1 MDLIQLKQIWKEN
14 GFSPNK
20 KLGQNFLIDK
30 NIRNKIL
37 KSLPLGKEKTI
48 IEVGSGFGV
57 MSFSLAEVCGRL
69 VAVEKDDRIC
79 RIMEPLFAAKKN
91 IKFVNEDILKL
102 DLFDITGKKRDVV
115 VYGNIPYYITTPL
128 VAKIIEQRHIVDS
141 FYLVL
146 QEEVADR
153 IIAPPGSK
161 TYGSLSCFVQFY
173 AKTSK
178 LFKIKKTSF
187 YPKPNVESCLLELK
201 ILKSPSVKV
210 KNEKLMF
217 KIIRKA
223 FSQRRKKIIN
233 PLSAQDFLGIDKYKW
248 EEILKKCQ
256 IPSSVRAENLS
267 LEDYAMLADFVE
279 SIEGEL
285 YKECRDI

>member
-173 AKTSK
+173 AKASK

-187 YPKPNVESCLLELK
+187 YPKPKVESCLLELK

-279 SIEGEL
+279 E
-285 YKECRDI
+285 